1 MLNISLSIGPC
12 NATMTTDEKLTF
24 EGIETLL
31 NRTMMTTLTMFNGH
45 LGAVVKYDNYDEE
58 IECDCDEHSNQ
69 ELD

>member
-1 MLNISLSIGPC
+1 
-12 NATMTTDEKLTF
+12 MTTDEKLTF